1 MYLATFRKSHIKF
14 NGRKKMSQVTTR
26 LAVADSDSYFD
37 SVVSKHLLAK
47 SKQITSTH
55 VQIFKLYTR
64 GNSTKRMYY
73 CLNTLLQL
81 SNRSKNLFE
90 VKCANV
96 FGLFRQQSQTKY
108 DFSKITI
115 QNKSY

>member
-26 LAVADSDSYFD
+26 LAVADSDSYLI

-47 SKQITSTH
+47 SKQIPSTH
-55 VQIFKLYTR
+55 VQIFKLYIR

-73 CLNTLLQL
+73 C
-81 SNRSKNLFE
+81 
-90 VKCANV
+90 
-96 FGLFRQQSQTKY
+96 
-108 DFSKITI
+108 
-115 QNKSY
+115 